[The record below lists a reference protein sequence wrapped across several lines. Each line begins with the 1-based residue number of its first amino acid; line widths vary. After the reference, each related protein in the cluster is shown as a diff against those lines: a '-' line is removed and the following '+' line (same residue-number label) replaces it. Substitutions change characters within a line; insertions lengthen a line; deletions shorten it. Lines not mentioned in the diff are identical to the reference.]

1 MVVEPTDSR
10 SQCVDRI
17 SGSSDQ
23 IVGFGEAI
31 YKGQDEDVSEP
42 LLGMKPLG
50 TNLNR
55 ALKWDS
61 NGVIWRNGKCG

>member
-31 YKGQDEDVSEP
+31 YRSY
-42 LLGMKPLG
+42 
-50 TNLNR
+50 
-55 ALKWDS
+55 
-61 NGVIWRNGKCG
+61 I